1 MFDTTLNTHQSTNST
16 PHPTTPQRSKF
27 TMSQETEHRAHL
39 WTCPLCSGRFLCGWK
54 RHRHVKSCNAQL
66 YQARLEQAE
75 PLTEGTAT
83 EQGEAKAPGEDMD
96 CEEDEDIRQSW
107 QADAT
112 TDEEDSEGST
122 SLRSGGVGANQQQA
136 LCNVEDKCTPYN
148 QYNARHCNITPKD
161 MEILLFLQCNDLG
174 VGCSREQKQGVLD
187 YVKSFETARTK
198 LLPKTIP
205 TCYNRM
211 DKVTLVHILS
221 PCTPILCHALPSIQ
235 VLDMITVHI
244 INFPINVVY
253 NIH

>member
-1 MFDTTLNTHQSTNST
+1 M
-16 PHPTTPQRSKF
+16 
-27 TMSQETEHRAHL
+27 
-39 WTCPLCSGRFLCGWK
+39 
-54 RHRHVKSCNAQL
+54 KSCNAQL
-66 YQARLEQAE
+66 YNARFEQAE
-75 PLTEGTAT
+75 PLTEGSAT
-83 EQGEAKAPGEDMD
+83 EQGEEKDPREDMD
-96 CEEDEDIRQSW
+96 CEDDVDFHS
-107 QADAT
+107 DGT
-112 TDEEDSEGST
+112 TDEEDGEGST